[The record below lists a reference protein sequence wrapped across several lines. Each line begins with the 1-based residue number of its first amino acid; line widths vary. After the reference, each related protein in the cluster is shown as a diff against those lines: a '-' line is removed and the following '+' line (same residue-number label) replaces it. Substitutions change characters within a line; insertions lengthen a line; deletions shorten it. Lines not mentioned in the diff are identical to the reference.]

1 MDLTYINKSTA
12 ENQVYKEDILSLFL
26 FSSYRLQGSYVAEQT
41 PLSCCVS
48 LAGVAAVPH
57 HWNQ

>member
-12 ENQVYKEDILSLFL
+12 ENQVYKEDILSLFFF
-26 FSSYRLQGSYVAEQT
+26 FSSYRLQGSYVAEKT

-57 HWNQ
+57 H